1 MNHESMDGDISQLIK
16 LLKKI
21 LKNHPQ
27 GQEVSKLMEQK
38 AMNVNLCFL
47 TFIPMS
53 AEELDD
59 FGNYKV
65 SFRPFLDDDGNPLD
79 IDGNI
84 ISKSPIDN
92 AKDNFIDNLTDNP
105 IDKKDK
111 SSNDEKTKKPSTIP
125 KKRGRPKNKA

>member
-1 MNHESMDGDISQLIK
+1 MNHESMDGDVAQLIK

-59 FGNYKV
+59 FEDMYEEYLNRLEDATPERARSPLEFKLSTDDV
-65 SFRPFLDDDGNPLD
+65 DFL
-79 IDGNI
+79 
-84 ISKSPIDN
+84 
-92 AKDNFIDNLTDNP
+92 
-105 IDKKDK
+105 KKAG
-111 SSNDEKTKKPSTIP
+111 IQF
-125 KKRGRPKNKA
+125 

>member
-1 MNHESMDGDISQLIK
+1 MNHESMDGDVAQLIK

-47 TFIPMS
+47 TFIPMN

-59 FGNYKV
+59 FEDMYEEYLSRLGEATPERAHSPLEFKLSTDDV
-65 SFRPFLDDDGNPLD
+65 DFLKQAG
-79 IDGNI
+79 IQ
-84 ISKSPIDN
+84 
-92 AKDNFIDNLTDNP
+92 F
-105 IDKKDK
+105 
-111 SSNDEKTKKPSTIP
+111 
-125 KKRGRPKNKA
+125 